1 MVACF
6 KWWIDLYKSGAVRQ
20 IEQARGELLNAAV
33 MIIGTPGSPDEKI
46 IPVATIQ
53 TFTNHRGIGALIPLD
68 GPLPSH
74 LVPPSVSRHF
84 DPQLLRAAF
93 NWQELL
99 LPGWLQHILDP
110 QVRAADITHDI
121 TLSPAWAE
129 RVLTVLTRAWPTST
143 KPTQQAVIDLLKD
156 VPCIPTINGM
166 KVPRDA
172 YFQNAHV
179 FPDLPLV
186 KLPSGSAIKGSMEKV
201 LEGLGVRKHVDLQI
215 VFNRSV
221 PAPHARNNQTYHATE

>member
-33 MIIGTPGSPDEKI
+33 MIMGTPGSPDEKI
-46 IPVATIQ
+46 ISLSSIQ
-53 TFTNHRGIGALIPLD
+53 TFTNHRGVGALIPLD
-68 GPLPSH
+68 GPLPTH
-74 LVPPSVSRHF
+74 LLPPSVSRHF

-93 NWQELL
+93 SWQEFM

-110 QVRAADITHDI
+110 QVRAADVEHDV
-121 TLSPAWAE
+121 TLSPTWAE
-129 RVLTVLTRAWPTST
+129 RVLSVLTRAWPTSP
-143 KPTQQAVIDLLKD
+143 KAVQHAVVDQLKD
-156 VPCIPTINGM
+156 VPCVPSINGM
-166 KVPRDA
+166 KIPREA

-186 KLPSGSAIKGSMEKV
+186 KLPSGAAIKGPLEKV
-201 LEGLGVRKHVDLQI
+201 LEALGVRKHVDLQI
-215 VFNRSV
+215 VFNRYVQCIGLV
-221 PAPHARNNQTYHATE
+221 PCSNLT